1 MISLLDQLAI
11 VFHMLCVRETKTK
24 KNRWGKKKKK
34 LIHPNQ
40 LLGISSMMM
49 MMMLFYEFFFWTNK
63 FEWKMN
69 EKKGFVLLKFCW
81 SPKKINKNPTKT
93 KHLYFIV
100 VVVVPFDPIRVIE
113 IISFINKKKLIYL
126 KSYHFIRYE
135 WNIIQILEQCLFV
148 YVYVS
153 VPKYPPPKKTYIH
166 NGHNICNFCL
176 LSKTIISSFLSLCVK
191 VV

>member
-24 KNRWGKKKKK
+24 KKQMGKEEKKT
-34 LIHPNQ
+34 HPSESIAWHIINDDDDDVV
-40 LLGISSMMM
+40 LWI
-49 MMMLFYEFFFWTNK
+49 FFFEQTNSNEK
-63 FEWKMN
+63 WM

-148 YVYVS
+148 YVFVS
-153 VPKYPPPKKTYIH
+153 VPK
-166 NGHNICNFCL
+166 
-176 LSKTIISSFLSLCVK
+176 
-191 VV
+191 